1 MPKSKTYGSFANQNR
16 TAFGGLAADIL
27 HRTSG
32 FRKERGAT
40 DPVRRDSY
48 HEALPKAQPWRQHR
62 HGGGSRKHWAAI
74 KGAALGAFD
83 RLYRAHSIDLRQA
96 RADRRAGT
104 REDVTPTG
112 ERLHGDDRAILWY
125 LLDRY
130 NHVTGQ
136 LFPSYATIAAE
147 TGKSLGFVKASLG
160 RLKLFGFV
168 CWVRRTKTKEGAE
181 GNAGPQLEQTSNA
194 YFFDWAA
201 QLVTEAKS
209 TFQNL
214 LTIAMKKLRGGAK
227 PTRPTKPSDPELAA
241 ILSRMSAAIDQR
253 DGLVPSASS

>member
-1 MPKSKTYGSFANQNR
+1 MT
-16 TAFGGLAADIL
+16 TAFASIAAGVL
-27 HRTSG
+27 SRTPG
-32 FRKERGAT
+32 HRKEGGAT
-40 DPVRRDSY
+40 DPVRRESY
-48 HEALPKAQPWRQHR
+48 HEASPKAQPWRLHR
-62 HGGGSRKHWAAI
+62 HGSGSRKHWAAI

-104 REDVTPTG
+104 RENVTPTD

-130 NHVTGQ
+130 NHLTGQ
-136 LFPSYATIAAE
+136 LFPSYATIATE
-147 TGKSLGFVKASLG
+147 TGKSLGFVKASLA
-160 RLKLFGFV
+160 RLKRFGFV
-168 CWVRRTKTKEGAE
+168 SWVRRTKTKEGAE

-194 YFFDWAA
+194 YYFDWAA

-214 LTIAMKKLRGGAK
+214 LTIAMKKLRGDTK
-227 PTRPTKPSDPELAA
+227 PVRSTVPSDPELAA
-241 ILSRMSAAIDQR
+241 VLSRVSASIDRR
-253 DGLVPSASS
+253 DSLVPSASS

>member
-1 MPKSKTYGSFANQNR
+1 MPKSTTYGSFANQKLS
-16 TAFGGLAADIL
+16 AFGGLAAGVL
-27 HRTSG
+27 QRTSG

-40 DPVRRDSY
+40 DAVRRESY
-48 HEALPKAQPWRQHR
+48 HEASPKAQPWRQHR
-62 HGGGSRKHWAAI
+62 HGGGNRKHWAAI

-83 RLYRAHSIDLRQA
+83 RLYRAHSIDLQQA

-104 REDVTPTG
+104 REDVKPAG

-130 NHVTGQ
+130 NHLTGQ

-147 TGKSLGFVKASLG
+147 TGKSLGFVKASLA
-160 RLKLFGFV
+160 RLKRFGFV
-168 CWVRRTKTKEGAE
+168 SWVRRTKTKEGAE

-194 YFFDWAA
+194 YYFDWAA

-214 LTIAMKKLRGGAK
+214 LTIALKKLRGGAM
-227 PTRPTKPSDPELAA
+227 PARPATPLNPELAA
-241 ILSRMSAAIDQR
+241 ILSRMSASIDQR
-253 DGLVPSASS
+253 DGLVSSASS

>member
-1 MPKSKTYGSFANQNR
+1 MTAAFASIAAGVLSR
-16 TAFGGLAADIL
+16 TPG
-27 HRTSG
+27 H
-32 FRKERGAT
+32 RKENGAT
-40 DPVRRDSY
+40 DPVRRESY
-48 HEALPKAQPWRQHR
+48 HEASPKAQPWRQHR

-83 RLYRAHSIDLRQA
+83 RLYRAHCIDLRQA

-104 REDVTPTG
+104 REDVTPTS

-130 NHVTGQ
+130 NHLTGQ
-136 LFPSYATIAAE
+136 LFPSYATIATE
-147 TGKSLGFVKASLG
+147 TGKSLGFVKAALS
-160 RLKLFGFV
+160 RLRHFGFV

-181 GNAGPQLEQTSNA
+181 GHAGPQLEQTSNA
-194 YFFDWAA
+194 YYFDWAA

-214 LTIAMKKLRGGAK
+214 LAIAVKKLRGDAK
-227 PTRPTKPSDPELAA
+227 PVRPTVPSDPELAA
-241 ILSRMSAAIDQR
+241 VLSRISASIDQR
-253 DGLVPSASS
+253 DRIVPSASS